1 MRYRKIASLVSL
13 FYLLS
18 KSIIIMTMNVIING
32 EQKEILSTTVE
43 TMLGELKLDSKII
56 VVEKNKEIIERNK
69 YSEISIS
76 QNDVFE
82 LIRFMGGG

>member
-1 MRYRKIASLVSL
+1 
-13 FYLLS
+13 
-18 KSIIIMTMNVIING
+18 MNVIING